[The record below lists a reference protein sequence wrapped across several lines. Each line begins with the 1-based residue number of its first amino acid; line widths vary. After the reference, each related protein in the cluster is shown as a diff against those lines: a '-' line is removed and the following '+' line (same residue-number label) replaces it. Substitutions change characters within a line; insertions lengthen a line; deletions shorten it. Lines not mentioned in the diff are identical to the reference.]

1 MKMRQYEQGERFV
14 LAVEREAGW
23 EALDRVWEGPE
34 SLPTLAE
41 ITDPIQWL
49 RRIA

>member
-23 EALDRVWEGPE
+23 ETLDRVWQGPE
-34 SLPTLAE
+34 SLPTLPE
-41 ITDPIQWL
+41 INEPSLWL
-49 RRIA
+49 TRVA